1 MQYGIVC
8 GGGGLRRQAE
18 NLKEMRCSCVSMCYY
33 LAPYH
38 FANV

>member
-1 MQYGIVC
+1 MVVC
-8 GGGGLRRQAE
+8 EVGGVEEVGGEYQG
-18 NLKEMRCSCVSMCYY
+18 NGVYSCVSMCYY